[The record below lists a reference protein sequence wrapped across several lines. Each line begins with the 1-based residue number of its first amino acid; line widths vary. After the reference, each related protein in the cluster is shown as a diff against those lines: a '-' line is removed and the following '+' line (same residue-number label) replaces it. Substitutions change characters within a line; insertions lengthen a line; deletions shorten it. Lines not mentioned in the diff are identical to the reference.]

1 MKALKSIVALALCA
15 VLLTACSN
23 EAAKNT
29 PGTSP
34 DKANPSPSVTEPLE
48 TPEVTV
54 SPNYGDAVPEPIQQ
68 EGEKEPVLKVYDTAQ
83 NRVVEQEIEDYVA
96 HVLAGEMKSD
106 WPKEALKAQAILART
121 FVLYFVTEKESMY
134 EGANISTDIKEA
146 QAYNTEGIDENIL
159 AAVEETRGEVVPCPR
174 RRKDRHVQGG
184 SQF

>member
-54 SPNYGDAVPEPIQQ
+54 SPIPLRTGWWSRRSKTMWPTFWQ
-68 EGEKEPVLKVYDTAQ
+68 EK
-83 NRVVEQEIEDYVA
+83 
-96 HVLAGEMKSD
+96 
-106 WPKEALKAQAILART
+106 
-121 FVLYFVTEKESMY
+121 
-134 EGANISTDIKEA
+134 
-146 QAYNTEGIDENIL
+146 
-159 AAVEETRGEVVPCPR
+159 
-174 RRKDRHVQGG
+174 
-184 SQF
+184 